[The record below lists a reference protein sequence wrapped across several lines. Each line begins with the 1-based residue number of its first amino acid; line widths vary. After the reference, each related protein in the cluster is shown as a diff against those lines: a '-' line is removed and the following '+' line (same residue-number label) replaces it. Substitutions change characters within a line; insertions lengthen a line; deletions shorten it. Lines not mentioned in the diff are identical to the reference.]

1 MLLSVV
7 QDVVVQHIVV
17 YRTASKERVFFK
29 VRLINQYSKH
39 S

>member
-1 MLLSVV
+1 MLLSRV

-17 YRTASKERVFFK
+17 YRTASKGSVFFK
-29 VRLINQYSKH
+29 VRLFNQYSKH